1 MNDLID
7 PRPLEPDW
15 VRSMAPEPSGLIEW
29 STMRV
34 EWNRVMKA
42 REKRTEYHEG
52 TPYQFIQYI
61 CTIINSP
68 CINNAEVTVDATQA
82 TILESDCSTLYH
94 SAKIP
99 YNFYIDWGI
108 KYNLND
114 YPTDNEEVGT
124 DPDELI
130 SWLVYIMQNNGKCV
144 VDLQDHDPTPRYS
157 EIGSMF

>member
-15 VRSMAPEPSGLIEW
+15 VRSMRPDPSGLIEW

-34 EWNRVMKA
+34 KWNPELKQG
-42 REKRTEYHEG
+42 EQRTEYHEG
-52 TPYQFIQYI
+52 TPDEFIKYV
-61 CTIINSP
+61 CAIINSP
-68 CINNAEVTVDATQA
+68 CINNAEITLNAAQ
-82 TILESDCSTLYH
+82 STLTESEARKLHY

-99 YNFYIDWGI
+99 YNHYVDWGI
-108 KYNLND
+108 KYNIRD
-114 YPTDNEEVGT
+114 YETDDEETGS

-130 SWLVYIMQNNGKCV
+130 SWLVYVIENSGKSV
-144 VDLQDHDPTPRYS
+144 VDLQDHDPTPVYM